1 MMWKDPIV
9 EETRRMKDEYASKF
23 NGDLQ
28 AIYHD
33 LKELEKQLPED
44 RLIRTQPTIRN
55 RKVKIQKVEIGFHEH
70 VPKKTH

>member
-1 MMWKDPIV
+1 MMWKDSIV

-23 NGDLQ
+23 NCDLQ

-44 RLIRTQPTIRN
+44 RIIRTQPTIETPLQAQN
-55 RKVKIQKVEIGFHEH
+55 AHESRI
-70 VPKKTH
+70 KQS

>member
-1 MMWKDPIV
+1 MWKDPIV

-23 NGDLQ
+23 NYDLQ

-44 RLIRTQPTIRN
+44 RIIQTQPTIETPLQAQN
-55 RKVKIQKVEIGFHEH
+55 AHESRIKQ
-70 VPKKTH
+70 P

>member
-1 MMWKDPIV
+1 MMRKDPIV

-23 NGDLQ
+23 NCDLQ

-44 RLIRTQPTIRN
+44 RIIRTQPTIETPLQAQN
-55 RKVKIQKVEIGFHEH
+55 AHESH
-70 VPKKTH
+70 IKHA

>member
-23 NGDLQ
+23 NGNLQ

-44 RLIRTQPTIRN
+44 RIIRTQSTTSLQAHN
-55 RKVKIQKVEIGFHEH
+55 VHD
-70 VPKKTH
+70 